1 MKTEFLKSLGLSEDV
16 IAQIQAESGKDVQAE
31 KDKTKKASD
40 DLAAMA
46 ARIGEYENKIKDFE
60 KQDAAG
66 LAAKI
71 EELQKVI
78 DDRKATDD
86 KAIHDKNLSD
96 RLDKVT
102 GDRKYINE
110 FTRKGI
116 LAEFTAA
123 VEDKAN
129 AGKSDTDLFD
139 ALTKDRDGIFENK
152 NAVNIPGVST
162 INQKTLN
169 ADKARQ
175 IMGLPPL
182 K

>member
-1 MKTEFLKSLGLSEDV
+1 MKTEFLKSLGLSDEI

-31 KDKTKKASD
+31 KDKTKKVND
-40 DLAAMA
+40 DLTAMA
-46 ARIGEYENKIKDFE
+46 ARIGEYETKIKDFE

-102 GDRKYINE
+102 GERKYLNE

-116 LAEFTAA
+116 LSEFTAA

-139 ALTKDRDGIFENK
+139 ALTKDRDGIFESK
-152 NAVNIPGVST
+152 NTVNIPGVST
-162 INQKTLN
+162 INPTTLN
-169 ADKARQ
+169 ANKARQ

>member
-1 MKTEFLKSLGLSEDV
+1 MKTEFLKSLGLSDEI

-31 KDKTKKASD
+31 KDKTKKVND
-40 DLAAMA
+40 DLTAMA
-46 ARIGEYENKIKDFE
+46 ARIGEYETKIKDFE

-71 EELQKVI
+71 EELQKGI

-102 GDRKYINE
+102 GERKYLNE

-116 LAEFTAA
+116 LSEFTAA

-139 ALTKDRDGIFENK
+139 ALTKDRDGIFESK
-152 NAVNIPGVST
+152 NTVNIPGVST
-162 INQKTLN
+162 INPTTLN
-169 ADKARQ
+169 ANKARQ